1 MNHRTTP
8 TTALVLVAL
17 VASHFVLGAEPPK
30 SGTEPNAKPVASR
43 YAVQSKGEI
52 SPEMIRM
59 QEAGKVEGRRD
70 SLTFF
75 RWSGNP
81 PKLSHIGLWGSKVTN
96 EIFAL
101 IATMPDVS
109 FVSVYETAIDDDGVQ
124 ALTKLPNLRYL
135 SITPIIRYE
144 KAGFGAPQWS
154 YPLMK
159 PVAGRPRITGKGL
172 RTIASIASLEGLD
185 LLDAQ
190 LSSGDLAALA
200 SLPKLGSLS
209 LPSVLDDEA
218 VKHLQACRRLSAL
231 TLGHREVTAGELQC
245 LAAWKSL
252 RKLTLT
258 HARLSDA
265 ALEALS
271 NLETVQSIEF
281 LDCGLTDKHLQHLHG
296 SPKLTELSFQRN
308 EINGP
313 GLAYL
318 VKFNLTTLDLGF
330 NNIRDETLQNLLPL
344 TSLENLW
351 LEYCTGVTDQG
362 IRSGT
367 LQKMTH
373 LRQLRLR
380 GMKKV
385 TDATFDDLIKFG
397 HLGNLS
403 IRETNISWE
412 SVDRMKLAMPKTVVF
427 K

>member
-1 MNHRTTP
+1 MKKYGVKFSS
-8 TTALVLVAL
+8 VLVAL
-17 VASHFVLGAEPPK
+17 VASHCALAAEPPK
-30 SGTEPNAKPVASR
+30 AGTETNAKPVATR
-43 YAVQSKGEI
+43 YAVQTKGDI
-52 SPEMIRM
+52 SPGMIRM
-59 QEAGKVEGRRD
+59 LEAGKVEGRRD

-81 PKLSHIGLWGSKVTN
+81 PKLSHLGLWGAKVTN
-96 EIFAL
+96 EIFGL
-101 IATMPDVS
+101 ITTMPDLS
-109 FVSVYETAIDDDGVQ
+109 FVSVYETAVDDDGMR

-144 KAGFGAPQWS
+144 KEGFGAPQWS
-154 YPLMK
+154 YPFMK

-172 RTIASIASLEGLD
+172 RTISSVSSLEGLD

-190 LSSGDLAALA
+190 LSSADLSALA

-209 LPSVLDDEA
+209 LPNVIDDEA
-218 VKHLQACRRLSAL
+218 VKQLQACRRLSAL
-231 TLGHREVTAGELQC
+231 TLGNREITASELHC
-245 LAAWKSL
+245 LAKLKSL
-252 RKLTLT
+252 RRLTLT

-271 NLETVQSIEF
+271 KLETVQSIE
-281 LDCGLTDKHLQHLHG
+281 LHDCGLTDERLRHLHG
-296 SPKLTELSFQRN
+296 SPKLTELLLPRN

-318 VKFNLTTLDLGF
+318 AKLPLTTLDLGF

-344 TSLENLW
+344 ASLENLW

-373 LRQLRLR
+373 LKQLRLR
-380 GMKKV
+380 GMTKI
-385 TDATFDDLIKFG
+385 TDATLADLIRFG

-403 IRETNISWE
+403 IRETKISWE
-412 SVDRMKLAMPKTVVF
+412 SVDRMREAMPKTVVF

>member
-1 MNHRTTP
+1 MSSSLL
-8 TTALVLVAL
+8 AVVAL
-17 VASHFVLGAEPPK
+17 VAGHAATGAEAPK
-30 SGTEPNAKPVASR
+30 SGTEPTAKPVASR
-43 YAVQSKGEI
+43 YAEQAKGEN
-52 SPEMIRM
+52 SAEMLRM
-59 QEAGKVEGRRD
+59 LEVGKVEGRRD

-81 PKLSHIGLWGSKVTN
+81 PKLSHLGLWGPKVTN

-101 IATMPDVS
+101 ISTMPDES
-109 FVSVYETAIDDDGVQ
+109 FVSVYETAIDEDGVQ

-144 KAGFGAPQWS
+144 KAGFGAPPWS
-154 YPLMK
+154 YPCMK
-159 PVAGRPRITGKGL
+159 PVAGRSRVTGNGL
-172 RTIASIASLEGLD
+172 RTIALIARLEGLD
-185 LLDAQ
+185 LLDSQ
-190 LSSGDLAALA
+190 LSSGDLASLA

-209 LPSVLDDEA
+209 LPNVLDDEA
-218 VKHLQACRRLSAL
+218 VKHLQACRRLSSL
-231 TLGHREVTAGELQC
+231 TLGHREITAGELQC

-271 NLETVQSIEF
+271 KLETVQSIEF
-281 LDCGLTDKHLQHLHG
+281 LDCGLTDEHLQHLHG

-313 GLAYL
+313 GLTHLARL
-318 VKFNLTTLDLGF
+318 NLTTLDLGF
-330 NNIRDETLQNLLPL
+330 NNIRDQTLEHLLPL

-362 IRSGT
+362 IRSGR

-373 LRQLRLR
+373 LKQLRLR